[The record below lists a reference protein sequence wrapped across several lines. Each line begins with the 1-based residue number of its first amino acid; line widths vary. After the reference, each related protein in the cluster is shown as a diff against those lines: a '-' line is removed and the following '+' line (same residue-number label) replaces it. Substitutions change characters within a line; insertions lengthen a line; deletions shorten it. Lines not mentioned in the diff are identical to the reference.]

1 MLGTTSLLNFVGR
14 ALCVTC
20 SWRWLVFCLIH
31 KPLILWR
38 LSTSPVSSLPTSSLN
53 ILTLYLITFRFP
65 NSSSLFSSQGFLNTV
80 IGLQHLLPSLFFF
93 FLTPVLSYKLT
104 TNTSFSGSHYWY
116 HEVGLG
122 AAPVY
127 NLLASCA

>member
-1 MLGTTSLLNFVGR
+1 MLGTTSLVNFVGR
-14 ALCVTC
+14 ALCVLC
-20 SWRWLVFCLIH
+20 SWRCLVFCLIH
-31 KPLILWR
+31 KPLILWP

-104 TNTSFSGSHYWY
+104 TNTTFSGSRYWY